1 MIIARERILQAAHR
15 LMSSYGVRSI
25 TMDDLAADLG
35 ISKKTIYKTFD
46 DKDAIVDAVV
56 QMVLGNNRLSF
67 EQDLKKAENAVHE
80 MILSLNRL
88 MEMLDSMNASVLFDL
103 RKYHPGAYL
112 AIQRH
117 QQEFLFDKMKG
128 NLLRGIREGYYRTE
142 INPDIIARYRVE
154 SMMLPFNPEFSKAT
168 RSSLAELESEI
179 LQHYL
184 FGLVTPLGYKAV
196 QKYLKKKSSLNHK

>member
-35 ISKKTIYKTFD
+35 ISKKTIYKYFD
-46 DKDAIVDAVV
+46 DKDAIVEEVV
-56 QMVLGNNRLSF
+56 QMVLADNRISF
-67 EQDLKKAENAVHE
+67 EQDLKKADNAVHE
-80 MILSLNRL
+80 MTLCLNRL
-88 MEMLDSMNASVLFDL
+88 VDMLESMNPSVLFDL
-103 RKYHPGAYL
+103 RKYHPAAYA

-117 QQEFLFDKMKG
+117 QYEFLYDKMKA
-128 NLLRGIREGYYRTE
+128 NVMRGIREGYYRME
-142 INPDIIARYRVE
+142 IKPDIIARYRVE
-154 SMMLPFNPEFSKAT
+154 SILLPFNPEFSKAT

-184 FGLVTPLGYKAV
+184 FGLVTPSGYKVV